1 MLLNAM
7 ENTFSTPVEMLAHWA
22 QQRPDRLAFSY
33 LDQGETE
40 VDRMTFAEMHQQ
52 ACKIGAY
59 LQSFSQAGERAML
72 IFPPG
77 LEFVR
82 TMYGCLYAGVIPIPT
97 NPPTLTRSA
106 QRLYTI
112 IKDSQASMVITTPE
126 LRMLFEQY
134 SVAFPDLQPLRW
146 LDTSM
151 FSSGPDASAWQRPT
165 LTPERLA
172 FIQYTS
178 GSTNLPKGVEISYR
192 NLSYNRHVINTA
204 RQGERSEASI
214 FLHWVPLFH
223 DMGLIGG
230 VFQAV
235 YEGVPSL
242 LMSPIAFMQQPAR
255 WLKAISKYRVTASG
269 GPNFAYELC
278 LSKIH
283 PQDCAGLDLSCW
295 KVAYNSAEPVRAET
309 QDRFA
314 EKFAPY
320 GFDPHA
326 FMPCYGL
333 AEATLLISARKG
345 DPRTATLPVERA
357 ALEQGKVVTGE
368 IAAANRQELVNCGA
382 PLLELKAVI
391 VNPTTQQRCTP
402 DEVGEIWVAGDNI
415 STAYWNNPEATN
427 QTLQTRLPDTGEGPF
442 LRTGDLGILHNGDL
456 YITGRHKDL
465 IIVRGRNYYPQD
477 IELTV
482 QKSHPAMRPGGG
494 AAFAIQIEGNEHL
507 VVVQEVRDRSND
519 GQGWDEALKKIRAD
533 IAREH
538 GIRAHSLILI
548 ERGSISKTS
557 SGKIMRSE
565 CRSLFEKGELD
576 IVAEWRAP
584 TP

>member
-1 MLLNAM
+1 M